1 MSQIHGVGGVHS
13 KALNLVGQRVHI
25 LAQVHVSAEGIFIHG
40 NLRDA
45 CVDGVALSFVH
56 GHSALFQ
63 QLVHFRI
70 VIEAVV
76 VDVGVGGVHDALE
89 QRVRVGVAAG
99 AHDEHIPAE
108 LLVEFIR
115 REARPRGGE
124 HRALDNFQLGVDA
137 DFLEFFRDDFC
148 HFHSAVV
155 HCAGHDGHI
164 KAVRIASFRQQLL
177 RLFRVVGH
185 NADRGVTRHI
195 GRHDAV
201 NRGFAQATVEVFADG
216 VAVDGIADGGDDVAV
231 RRPVV
236 VGEVEENA
244 AVVRRRHV
252 IERIAVRTGEA
263 LGVLRV
269 KQRQIQLAGLQ
280 LHGLRVV
287 VGDDLEDHA
296 VDLRRAEVVV
306 LVLHQ
311 HDRLARVPALE
322 LIRAGADGAAEKVGL
337 LHILSRE
344 QMLREDPHRHILQ
357 KRHVRLGE
365 AEGDRP
371 VVHHGDLLDI
381 LIVRRVLGAV
391 LGVHDGLD
399 GELDVIRRERLAVV
413 PLHALAQVE
422 GIGIGLLVI
431 VPRLGEAGD
440 DLVVAVVGGQ
450 AVEE

>member
-1 MSQIHGVGGVHS
+1 MLD
-13 KALNLVGQRVHI
+13 AL
-25 LAQVHVSAEGIFIHG
+25 
-40 NLRDA
+40 
-45 CVDGVALSFVH
+45 
-56 GHSALFQ
+56 
-63 QLVHFRI
+63 
-70 VIEAVV
+70 VV
-76 VDVGVGGVHDALE
+76 VDVPLQRAVGGHAL
-89 QRVRVGVAAG
+89 
-99 AHDEHIPAE
+99 AE
-108 LLVEFIR
+108 E
-115 REARPRGGE
+115 
-124 HRALDNFQLGVDA
+124 DGVDN
-137 DFLEFFRDDFC
+137 
-148 HFHSAVV
+148 
-155 HCAGHDGHI
+155 
-164 KAVRIASFRQQLL
+164 
-177 RLFRVVGH
+177 RLP
-185 NADRGVTRHI
+185 
-195 GRHDAV
+195 
-201 NRGFAQATVEVFADG
+201 
-216 VAVDGIADGGDDVAV
+216 VDGIADGGDDVAV

-337 LHILSRE
+337 LHVLPGE
-344 QMLREDPHRHILQ
+344 QVLREDTHRHILQ

-365 AEGDRP
+365 TESDGLRVDD
-371 VVHHGDLLDI
+371 GDLLDV
-381 LIVRRVLGAV
+381 LVVRRVLGAV

-399 GELDVIRRERLAVV
+399 GELDVIRCERLAVV